1 MQYEPV
7 VSWPSLMTATR
18 DEIAALM
25 ADFEQAH
32 SRPARAL
39 AELLLLG
46 NVILGGHDLLEGE
59 VGIAFDRFVLEALS
73 QQSIAV
79 DEFAAA
85 VQALGKLRETLAE
98 LQSLPD

>member
-1 MQYEPV
+1 
-7 VSWPSLMTATR
+7 MTATS

-25 ADFEQAH
+25 ADFEQSH

-46 NVILGGHDLLEGE
+46 HVILDGHDLLEGE
-59 VGIAFDRFVLEALS
+59 VGIAFERFVLEALS
-73 QQSIAV
+73 QRGIEV

-85 VQALGKLRETLAE
+85 VQALSKLRETLVE